1 METKKGT
8 GWIQKLNKEQI
19 IDELKKRNIACE
31 ETENFNI
38 LREKLRAAIKEAA
51 TKEEA
56 EFDPSESVKE
66 RDSSESEAVSDAD
79 SNMSGDSVKIQ
90 FQLGRDD
97 WETFVEQLE
106 FYIVEKNI
114 QDDKKKVSTLVTRVD
129 QETFKLI
136 KQLMSPDKI
145 IDKTFEQ
152 VVKVMNAHFKPK
164 PSEVMER
171 CKFHLARQEASESI
185 TDYVAKL
192 KKLAL
197 HCNFDKLNIALRDQL
212 VCGIKDKDIRVKLFA
227 VEDLDYDK
235 AVEIATTHEA
245 AVKNAA
251 ESLDALD
258 NKPHKV
264 EIYQLRR
271 NNQSAQRKSEA
282 GNSRQNQ
289 CVNKRHETGSMSS
302 TSKRSITCYCCGK
315 ENHTK
320 EECRLRD

>member
-1 METKKGT
+1 M
-8 GWIQKLNKEQI
+8 KEG
-19 IDELKKRNIACE
+19 
-31 ETENFNI
+31 
-38 LREKLRAAIKEAA
+38 
-51 TKEEA
+51 
-56 EFDPSESVKE
+56 
-66 RDSSESEAVSDAD
+66 DSSESEAVSDAD

-192 KKLAL
+192 KKTSTPLQFRQTKYCTEGSA
-197 HCNFDKLNIALRDQL
+197 
-212 VCGIKDKDIRVKLFA
+212 
-227 VEDLDYDK
+227 
-235 AVEIATTHEA
+235 
-245 AVKNAA
+245 
-251 ESLDALD
+251 SMW
-258 NKPHKV
+258 
-264 EIYQLRR
+264 YQG
-271 NNQSAQRKSEA
+271 QRY
-282 GNSRQNQ
+282 
-289 CVNKRHETGSMSS
+289 
-302 TSKRSITCYCCGK
+302 TSKTVCSRGLG
-315 ENHTK
+315 
-320 EECRLRD
+320 LR